1 MKKMCFGGILLA
13 LLASGCFEPS
23 TEYAYV
29 LYNAC
34 DSSEI
39 RLQAAD
45 SPFGVIDTR
54 IEAGGSVVIGDF
66 RDEGADPVPS
76 AIGRYFEQLLITRVV
91 AGDTCRKDPNL
102 DANWSVRRQVK
113 GNRSRRYKYDFTMGV
128 TDDDF

>member
-1 MKKMCFGGILLA
+1 MKNRCFGGILLA
-13 LLASGCFEPS
+13 LLATGCFEPS

-39 RLQAAD
+39 RLVAAD
-45 SPFGVIDTR
+45 SPYGVIDAR
-54 IEAGGSVVIGDF
+54 IAAGGSLVIGDL
-66 RDEGADPVPS
+66 RDVGGDQVPS

-113 GNRSRRYKYDFTMGV
+113 GNRSRRYSYDFTLGV